1 MDRSDTVASEK
12 NENTVQRDE
21 KKPSPRMMPITMDKR
36 GELVGPV
43 AAVLLGMLML
53 IETRTFRKGMIPD
66 MITSKGLPNITAI
79 LLIIGGVI
87 QAFRQI
93 RTWPTIP
100 GPFLP
105 EEGQED
111 EKEYPASAVRAVSV
125 ILVSFLWGWL
135 LKPLG
140 FLISTPLCLSAALL
154 IMGVRSWVKI
164 IAFSII
170 FSFANWYIF
179 GPLLGIRFPLGPLED
194 LALSLGLIK

>member
-1 MDRSDTVASEK
+1 MDKPDTVASGKIES
-12 NENTVQRDE
+12 TIQGDE
-21 KKPSPRMMPITMDKR
+21 KKAPPRMMPITMDKR

-43 AAVLLGMLML
+43 VAVLLGVFML

-79 LLIIGGVI
+79 LFIIGGII
-87 QAFRQI
+87 QAYRQI

-100 GPFLP
+100 GNFLP

-111 EKEYPASAVRAVSV
+111 EKGYPASAVRAISV
-125 ILVSFLWGWL
+125 ILVSFLWAWL

-154 IMGVRSWVKI
+154 IMGVHSWVKNI
-164 IAFSII
+164 LFSII
-170 FSFANWYIF
+170 FSVANWYIF

-194 LALSLGLIK
+194 LALSLGLIM